1 MSDTDR
7 QHAKPSPGGV
17 EAVRAPAPGLT
28 VWAVSIAIVTALYFG
43 RELFV
48 PLALA
53 VLLSFAFAPLVRLLR
68 RWHFG
73 RLPSVI
79 ATVAVAFL
87 LIFAIG
93 AVMGSQLTY
102 LAQNLPTYQTNVVEK
117 IRAISGTATAKT
129 GIVGRASGML
139 EDLKNEITTTPGG
152 NPPRPLPAT
161 SPGTG
166 SKPVPVEIHQPDPG
180 PLQVIQNVVT
190 PLLQPL
196 TIAGIVIVFVVFFL
210 LQREDLR
217 DRFIRLIGSRDLHR
231 TIEALDD
238 AGQRLSRYLL
248 AQTAV
253 NTSFGTL
260 VGTGL
265 WFIGLPNPLL
275 WGFLAILLRFVP
287 YIGAPIAIAF
297 PAVLALAIDPGWS
310 MLLLTLGLYLVA
322 DLITS
327 QLVEPW
333 LYGRRTGLSAVAVV
347 IAAAFWTW
355 LWGPIGLLLSTPL
368 TMCLVVL
375 GRHVDRLEFL
385 DVLLGNRPALALEES
400 FYQRL
405 LAGDPDEAAAHAEKF
420 LKEKPLAAYYD
431 DVAIKGLALAQLDVN
446 RGTLDH
452 GRRVEIKAAIED
464 IIDNLSEH
472 EDSTAQTPSRNGA
485 EREAAAPPAADE
497 LPVLPLPD
505 ERAVLCIGGRGS
517 LDEAAAALLTQ
528 LLERKKVRAV
538 VVRSDEAS
546 PGRIFQ
552 LDAARAR
559 IICLSYL
566 EAGALTNA
574 RYLVRRLR
582 RKAPHAAIILGLWN
596 LADTDS
602 RLGAAAAETGADQ
615 VVTSLHQAVE
625 RILSGLSDKARPAP
639 ASAERHTLGL

>member
-1 MSDTDR
+1 MPDTDR
-7 QHAKPSPGGV
+7 QEAKANPNGL
-17 EAVRAPAPGLT
+17 EAARAPAPGLT
-28 VWAVSIAIVTALYFG
+28 IWAVSIAIIAALYFG

-53 VLLSFAFAPLVRLLR
+53 VLLSFALAPLVMLLR

-79 ATVAVAFL
+79 ATVGLAFL
-87 LIFAIG
+87 VIFAIG
-93 AVMGSQLTY
+93 AVIGSQLTY
-102 LAQNLPTYQTNVVEK
+102 LAENLPTYQTNVVEK
-117 IRAISGTATAKT
+117 IRAISGTASAKT
-129 GIVGRASGML
+129 GIVGRATGML
-139 EDLKNEITTTPGG
+139 HDLKNEITTTPDG
-152 NPPRPLPAT
+152 NPLRPPPARL
-161 SPGTG
+161 SAAGD
-166 SKPVPVEIHQPDPG
+166 KPVPVEIHQPDPG

-190 PLLQPL
+190 PLLLPL
-196 TIAGIVIVFVVFFL
+196 TTTGIVIVFVVFFL

-217 DRFIRLIGSRDLHR
+217 DRFIRLVGSRDLRR
-231 TIEALDD
+231 TTEALDD

-260 VGTGL
+260 VGLGL
-265 WFIGLPNPLL
+265 WLIGLPNPLL
-275 WGFLAILLRFVP
+275 WGFLAMLLRFVP

-322 DLITS
+322 AFITS
-327 QLVEPW
+327 HLVEPW

-347 IAAAFWTW
+347 VAAAFWTW

-472 EDSTAQTPSRNGA
+472 EDSTA
-485 EREAAAPPAADE
+485 PPAADE
-497 LPVLPLPD
+497 LPVVPLMD

-528 LLERKKVRAV
+528 LLERKKIRTV

-552 LDAARAR
+552 LDAAGAR

-596 LADTDS
+596 LADADS
-602 RLGAAAAETGADQ
+602 RLREAAAETGADQ
-615 VVTSLHQAVE
+615 VVTSLQQAVD
-625 RILSGLSDKARPAP
+625 RILAGLAAHAQPAP
-639 ASAERHTLGL
+639 PLPERRTLSL